1 MGFDNRVAVVTGA
14 GQGIGETY
22 ARMLAAEGA
31 AVVVAEINEQ
41 QGQRVADGINA
52 EGGKALFVKTDVA
65 STDSCQALADA
76 AANHFGG
83 VDYLVNNAA
92 IFAGM
97 KYESPMNVDL
107 AYYHRFLEVNMNS
120 VLYVT
125 RAIAPLMEARGGGAI
140 VNQSSTAANMD
151 AGGAGFYYA
160 LTKLGVNALTG
171 SLAMELGPRN
181 IRVNAVAP
189 GPTATDALGVVPRE
203 VIDQIVAGLP
213 LQRLGTTEDIANMV
227 LFLLSDQ
234 ASWITGKIYAVDGGQ
249 VRRAL

>member
-1 MGFDNRVAVVTGA
+1 MRFENRVAVVTGS

-31 AVVVAEINEQ
+31 TVVVAEINEP
-41 QGQRVADGINA
+41 QGQRVADAING
-52 EGGKALFVKTDVA
+52 EGGKALFVNTDVA
-65 STDSCQALADA
+65 STASCQALADTVA
-76 AANHFGG
+76 SEFGG

-97 KYESPMNVDL
+97 RYESPMEVELD
-107 AYYHRFLEVNMNS
+107 YYHRFLEVNMNS

-125 RAIAPLMEARGGGAI
+125 RAIAPLMEQRGGGAI

-160 LTKLGVNALTG
+160 LTKLGVNSLTG
-171 SLAMELGPRN
+171 ALSMELGPKN

-189 GPTATDALGVVPRE
+189 GPTSTEALGVVPKE

-213 LQRLGTTEDIANMV
+213 LGRLGTTEDIANMV

-249 VRRAL
+249 LRRAL

>member
-1 MGFDNRVAVVTGA
+1 MRFENRVAVVTGS

-41 QGQRVADGINA
+41 QGQRVADAINA
-52 EGGKALFVKTDVA
+52 AGGKALFVKTDVA
-65 STDSCQALADA
+65 STDSCQALADTVA
-76 AANHFGG
+76 SQFGG

-97 KYESPMNVDL
+97 RYETPMEVDL

-125 RAIAPLMEARGGGAI
+125 RAIAPLMVVRGGGAI

-151 AGGAGFYYA
+151 AGSGGFYYS
-160 LTKLGVNALTG
+160 LTKLGVNSLTG
-171 SLAMELGPRN
+171 SLALELGPKN

-189 GPTATDALGVVPRE
+189 GPTSTEALAGVPKE
-203 VIDQIVAGLP
+203 VIDNIVAGLP
-213 LQRLGTTEDIANMV
+213 LGRLGTTEDIANMV

-234 ASWITGKIYAVDGGQ
+234 ASWITGKIYPVDGGML
-249 VRRAL
+249 RRAI